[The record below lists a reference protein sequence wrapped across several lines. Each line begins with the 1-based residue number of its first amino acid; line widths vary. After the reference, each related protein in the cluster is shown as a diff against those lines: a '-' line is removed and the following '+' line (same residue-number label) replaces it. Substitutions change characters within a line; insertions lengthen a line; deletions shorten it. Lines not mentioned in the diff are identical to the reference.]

1 MYPYEEN
8 ALFLLILTAFLVRV
22 HFFYSFFLFIR
33 FQKSKKS
40 VPLRGKCTFFTNFDC
55 FPRKGTLFLLFFS
68 NLSDFKRIKKVY
80 PYEENALF
88 LLILTVFLVRVHFF
102 SLFFYFSD
110 FKRVKKVY
118 PYEEN
123 AFFLLI
129 LTVFLVRVHFFY
141 SFFLFIRFQKSKK
154 SVPLRGKC
162 TFFYLFLLI
171 LTVFLVRA
179 HFFYS
184 FFLFIRFQKSKKSVP
199 LRGKCTFFTNFDCF
213 PRKGT
218 LFLLFFSIYQISKE

>member
-8 ALFLLILTAFLVRV
+8 AF
-22 HFFYSFFLFIR
+22 
-33 FQKSKKS
+33 
-40 VPLRGKCTFFTNFDC
+40 
-55 FPRKGTLFLLFFS
+55 
-68 NLSDFKRIKKVY
+68 
-80 PYEENALF
+80 F

-102 SLFFYFSD
+102 TLFFYLSD
-110 FKRVKKVY
+110 FKRVKKSV
-118 PYEEN
+118 PLRGILTVFLVH
-123 AFFLLI
+123 FFLLI

-162 TFFYLFLLI
+162 TFFLLI

>member
-8 ALFLLILTAFLVRV
+8 ALFLLILTVFLVRA
-22 HFFYSFFLFIR
+22 HFSYSCLLFFR

-55 FPRKGTLFLLFFS
+55 FPRKGTLFFS
-68 NLSDFKRIKKVY
+68 F
-80 PYEENALF
+80 
-88 LLILTVFLVRVHFF
+88 
-102 SLFFYFSD
+102 FFYLSD

-123 AFFLLI
+123 AL
-129 LTVFLVRVHFFY
+129 
-141 SFFLFIRFQKSKK
+141 
-154 SVPLRGKC
+154 
-162 TFFYLFLLI
+162 
-171 LTVFLVRA
+171 
-179 HFFYS
+179 
-184 FFLFIRFQKSKKSVP
+184 
-199 LRGKCTFFTNFDCF
+199 FFTNFDCF